1 VDSLFL
7 LDMNDGCLDILAGIE
22 TRKGTCEKEFRTFYS
37 TVEQNVSTT
46 ENPEILYY

>member
-7 LDMNDGCLDILAGIE
+7 LDMNDGILAGIE

-37 TVEQNVSTT
+37 TVQQNVSTT
-46 ENPEILYY
+46 EHPDVV